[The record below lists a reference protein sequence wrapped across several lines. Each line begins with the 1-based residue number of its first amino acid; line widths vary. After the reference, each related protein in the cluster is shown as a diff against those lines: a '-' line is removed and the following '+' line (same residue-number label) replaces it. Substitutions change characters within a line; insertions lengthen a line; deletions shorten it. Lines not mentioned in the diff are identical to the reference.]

1 MNTAPRAWIFWL
13 LATAVFLVLLVLL
26 KGILLPF
33 LAGLAVAYFLD
44 PLLDGLQRRGVSRLR
59 GTALLTFLFLLF
71 VALLLA
77 LLAPL
82 VISQAADLIKALPQ
96 LFAVGK
102 TKLMELLASLSET
115 LGTDLTKRAQ
125 EMLASSSSSAVTSLT
140 GLLNEVVQ
148 RGMALAN
155 LLGLLLI
162 TPFVSFFLM
171 LEWDKLVAKVDGWL
185 PRRHLESLRGLFREM
200 DQVLAGFLRGQAL
213 VCLVMAV
220 YYAAAL
226 SAAGLKFGLLV
237 GLLAGALTFVP
248 FLGALLGL
256 LLTIALALVQLHDA
270 VSIAIPIGL
279 YMLGQVVETNLIT
292 PRLVG
297 RRIGLHDVWVI
308 FAVLAGGSLFGL
320 VGALIAVPVAGIV
333 GVLVRFGMARYLA
346 SPLYGGDKPAP

>member
-1 MNTAPRAWIFWL
+1 MTTPSRAWIFWG
-13 LATAVFLVLLVLL
+13 LVAAGAILLLVHL

-44 PLLDGLQRRGVSRLR
+44 PLLDWLERHGVSRLR
-59 GTALLTFLFLLF
+59 GTALLTFLFLVTVTL
-71 VALLLA
+71 ALA

-82 VISQAADLIKALPQ
+82 VIGQTVELIKSLPH

-102 TKLMELLASLSET
+102 TKLLELLASLSDT
-115 LGTDLTKRAQ
+115 LGTDLTQRAQ
-125 EMLASSSSSAVTSLT
+125 EMLASSSGSAVSTLT
-140 GLLNEVVQ
+140 ALLNEVVQ
-148 RGMALAN
+148 RGLAMAN
-155 LLGLLLI
+155 LFGLLLI

-171 LEWDKLVAKVDGWL
+171 LEWDHLVAKVDSWL
-185 PRRHLESLRGLFREM
+185 PRRHLTSMRGLFREM

-220 YYAAAL
+220 YYATAL

-256 LLTIALALVQLHDA
+256 LLTVALSVVQLHDL

-308 FAVLAGGSLFGL
+308 FAVLAGGTLFGL
-320 VGALIAVPVAGIV
+320 PGALIAVPVAGVV
-333 GVLVRFGMARYLA
+333 GVLVRFAMARYLA
-346 SPLYGGDKPAP
+346 SPLYGGDQPAP